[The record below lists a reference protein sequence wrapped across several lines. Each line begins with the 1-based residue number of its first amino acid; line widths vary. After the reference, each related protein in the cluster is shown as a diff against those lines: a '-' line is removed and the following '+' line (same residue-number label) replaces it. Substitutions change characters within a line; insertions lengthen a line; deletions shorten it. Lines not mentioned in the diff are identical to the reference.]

1 MKGRAVLGS
10 VGLAVL
16 VIALLLA
23 AWAGWARLRRPPPGA
38 QLTVHAVSDGL
49 PQFLGGMSPFEKQA
63 AALGVETLTIR
74 SGGRKRRFHFY
85 VPAAAKQR
93 SDGAV
98 LLVLHGGGGNALQ
111 FAHAVGAIQM
121 ANAHGFVIV
130 APQGYGSWSWL
141 TRRGGWNA
149 DSIVRLGAAEEKQ
162 VDDLGFLVD
171 LIRFARFE
179 AGVAPGRVFAMGVS
193 KGGMMAYRLA
203 CETPDSIAA
212 IAVVAGTFS
221 TDLCPEG
228 APVPLLHIHGSKD
241 ENVPLE
247 GGHGRYSANGADWPD
262 VARGLEIFKRANG
275 CAGAPEIT
283 RVAADTICQ
292 SFQDAS
298 GETRVQFCLVEGG
311 GHAWPGIAQTARQK
325 RRGIYVSPHFEA
337 SRHIARFFRRH

>member
-1 MKGRAVLGS
+1 MLGTL
-10 VGLAVL
+10 GLALL
-16 VIALLLA
+16 VTALLLLA
-23 AWAGWARLRRPPPGA
+23 AWAGWQRLRPPPGGD
-38 QLTVHAVSDGL
+38 QLTVHAVGDAL
-49 PQFLGGMSPFEKQA
+49 PPFLGGLSPLEKQA
-63 AALGVETLTIR
+63 AGFGVETLTLR

-85 VPAAAKQR
+85 MPPAAKR
-93 SDGAV
+93 GGATGV

-111 FAHAVGAIQM
+111 FAHAVGAVQM
-121 ANAHGFVIV
+121 ANTHGFVIV
-130 APQGYGSWSWL
+130 APQGYGAWSWL

-149 DSIVRLGAAEEKQ
+149 DSVTRLGAAEVRK

-179 AGVAPGRVFAMGVS
+179 SGVAPGRVFAMGVS

-203 CETPDSIAA
+203 CAAPDSIAA

-228 APVPLLHIHGSKD
+228 APVALLHIHGSDD

-247 GGHGRYSANGADWPD
+247 GGRGLYSANGADWPP

-275 CAGAPEIT
+275 CDSPAETTRPAP
-283 RVAADTICQ
+283 DTTCQ
-292 SFQDAS
+292 SFRDAA

-311 GHAWPGIAQTARQK
+311 GHAWPGVARTERQR
-325 RRGIYVSPHFEA
+325 RRGIYVSRDFDA
-337 SRHIARFFRRH
+337 SRHIARFFLDH